1 MNQFKKWSEKE
12 YGLLHRVI
20 ATLLAG
26 SIFVVLIPYVLI
38 ILSPI
43 IDQRLG
49 LSPIP
54 VGIGIMSI
62 GAIFILVGL
71 AFALWSILSQLLCA
85 RGTPLPMM
93 ATKKLLD
100 FGPFKYCRNPMS
112 FGTILIYLGIAVIV
126 GSWSALILSGAF
138 AGLLIIYL
146 KAIEER
152 ELEVRFGEEYLKY
165 KKETP
170 FLIPKFPSR
179 R

>member
-1 MNQFKKWSEKE
+1 MNQFKKWSEIE
-12 YGLLHRVI
+12 YSLLQRII
-20 ATLLAG
+20 ATLFSG
-26 SIFVVLIPYVLI
+26 VIFVILIPYTLI
-38 ILSPI
+38 IFSPM

-49 LSPIP
+49 FSPIP

-71 AFALWSILSQLLCA
+71 VFALWSILSQLLRA

-93 ATKKLLD
+93 ATKKLLVS
-100 FGPFKYCRNPMS
+100 GPFKYCRNPMS

-126 GSWSALILSGAF
+126 GSWSALIISGAF

-146 KAIEER
+146 KTIEER
-152 ELEVRFGEEYLKY
+152 ELEDRFGEEYLKY
-165 KKETP
+165 KNETP